1 MEAFIESGML
11 DSATVD
17 VEKSSKVNSSKKE
30 SGGEIE
36 NVRTYDLNITYD
48 KFYQTPRLWLFGYD
62 ESRKALSVDE
72 MYEDFSAGTNPLQ
85 SKLVQTS
92 FKDLEKCFVL
102 LDLYDLLLD
111 KLCGEPGPSSSI
123 GIVHLLRQRSEF
135 EYS

>member
-17 VEKSSKVNSSKKE
+17 AGKSSKAKSSKKE

-72 MYEDFSAGTNPLQ
+72 MYEDFSAGSNTL
-85 SKLVQTS
+85 
-92 FKDLEKCFVL
+92 
-102 LDLYDLLLD
+102 
-111 KLCGEPGPSSSI
+111 SI
-123 GIVHLLRQRSEF
+123 
-135 EYS
+135 